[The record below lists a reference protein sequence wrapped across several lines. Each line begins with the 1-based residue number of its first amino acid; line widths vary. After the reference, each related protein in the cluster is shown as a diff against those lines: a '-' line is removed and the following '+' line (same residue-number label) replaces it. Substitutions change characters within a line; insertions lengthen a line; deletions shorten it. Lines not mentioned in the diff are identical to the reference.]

1 MGVSRRELARI
12 LGVSE
17 AGVRKALSQ
26 GKITALPDGTIDPE
40 AAREAWAK
48 NSDPARTKV
57 RSARTVRTDPEQAAP
72 LDEGTAREAVN
83 LIKRVLMEE
92 GGAESTGLD
101 FDQARTA
108 ETILKA
114 RERDIRIAKLRKEL
128 VPLEAVRKH
137 VNRAF
142 TGYRQAVQGIPARF
156 GAQMAAE
163 VGCDVGLLDAA
174 LNKVIAMV
182 LDELS
187 SPVVRA

>member
-1 MGVSRRELARI
+1 M
-12 LGVSE
+12 LGISE
-17 AGVRKALSQ
+17 AAVRKALTQ
-26 GKITALPDGTIDPE
+26 GRITALPDGTLDPE
-40 AAREAWAK
+40 TAREAWAK
-48 NSDPARTKV
+48 SSDPARTKV
-57 RSARTVRTDPEQAAP
+57 RTVRTVRTDGAVPP
-72 LDEGTAREAVN
+72 IDEDTAREAVA

-92 GGAESTGLD
+92 GGAETKGLD

-128 VPLEAVRKH
+128 VPLEDVRKH

-163 VGCDVGLLDAA
+163 VACDVGLLDAA